1 MFIIKKQGLH
11 GNTVPAELVGK
22 NMLNIIDTFKCRC
35 NKDGEVI
42 GKHMLNNINTFKC
55 RFNKDGE
62 NQRNVFE
69 INFFFI

>member
-1 MFIIKKQGLH
+1 VALNQKQKQGLH
-11 GNTVPAELVGK
+11 GNAVPAELDK
-22 NMLNIIDTFKCRC
+22 FNCRC

-42 GKHMLNNINTFKC
+42 GKHMLNNINTIKC

-62 NQRNVFE
+62 NQRNVLE